1 MSSDSESSV
10 GRAWARFSDELR
22 RAARAAGVA
31 ARFEN
36 EARLPPE
43 SLRSL
48 RLRLGHLHRQ
58 IENRHRAC
66 ARLYRHH
73 AMQLQRWSERPEEN
87 VLPVLMAAVA
97 SELSMDSAGLTLFD
111 RQDSEVMVAASDRLS
126 WTAQNVE
133 LTLGDGPARSAVA
146 DRRPVTAVGA
156 EMIDRWPIFGPAAAE
171 LGIAVVVAVPFLGA
185 GAQSG
190 ALCAFAARP
199 QLDLDMPRAAECLAD
214 ALIETILNGLDD
226 GDVAELGIRAPA
238 SDDDDGLLVL
248 HRAMGMVAADH
259 GCSPAVA
266 LSLMRARSFVTG
278 EHLTTLAYRVLGG
291 DCDLR

>member
-1 MSSDSESSV
+1 MSSDAESSV
-10 GRAWARFSDELR
+10 ERAWTRFSDELR

-31 ARFEN
+31 ARYED

-43 SLRSL
+43 GLRSL
-48 RLRLGHLHRQ
+48 RLRLADLHRQ
-58 IENRHRAC
+58 IENRHLAC
-66 ARLYRHH
+66 ARLYRRH
-73 AMQLQRWSERPEEN
+73 AMQVQRWSERPEEN

-97 SELSMDSAGLTLFD
+97 SELSMDSAALTLFD

-133 LTLGDGPARSAVA
+133 FALGDGPARAAVA

-156 EMIDRWPIFGPAAAE
+156 ELIDRWPVFGPAAAE
-171 LGIAVVVAVPFLGA
+171 LGISAVVAVPVLGA
-185 GAQSG
+185 GEQGA

-199 QLDLDMPRAAECLAD
+199 RLDLDVPRAAECLAD
-214 ALIETILNGLDD
+214 ALVETVLNGLDD
-226 GDVAELGIRAPA
+226 GGVAALGIRAPV
-238 SDDDDGLLVL
+238 SDDDGLLVV

-278 EHLTTLAYRVLGG
+278 EHLTALAHRVLGG